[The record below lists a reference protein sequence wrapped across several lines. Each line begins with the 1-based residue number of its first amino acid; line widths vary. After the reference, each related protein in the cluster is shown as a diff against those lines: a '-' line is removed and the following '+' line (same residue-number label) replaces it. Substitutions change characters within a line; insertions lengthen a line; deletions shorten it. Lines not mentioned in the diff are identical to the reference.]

1 MTHKKIISGLKR
13 SFENIGIPGLDLEQA
28 KRPVRRPLGVDF
40 EVDVRYGGKELRL
53 LCEVKS
59 DARSITVEKAI
70 SQLEEYAKQW
80 GKQKNAK
87 PCLVVPFLP
96 EAMRRKLRSKDI
108 SFIDLSGN
116 VYISDPGLLHIEREG
131 KPNMFVDSQVS
142 SNIFADKR
150 SLVLRYLFAH
160 PNDFSGVREIADDCG
175 ANPGGVS
182 IALRLLEEAGY
193 VARNHQGRSK
203 LVRWRELLEDWASYY
218 KVKKQSE
225 SRFYWNAQSL
235 DQMIRSLTSL
245 STSPTHGFALTG
257 HAGAHLVA
265 PYVNYEGLHAYVKDQ
280 EVADELAAAFKL
292 RPAEKGANVFLLH
305 PYYKDSAFYG
315 VREINGVDI
324 VSDIQLYLD
333 LKNFPVRGEEQAEN
347 LLRRVIAP
355 SMESA

>member
-1 MTHKKIISGLKR
+1 MTHTQIISNLKR
-13 SFENIGIPGLDLEQA
+13 SFGDMGILGLDLEQV
-28 KRPVRRPLGVDF
+28 KEPGRPLGADL

-70 SQLEEYAKQW
+70 SQLEQYMRQR
-80 GKQKNAK
+80 GGQKNAK

-96 EAMRRKLRSKDI
+96 EAMRSRLRGRGI

-116 VYISDPGLLHIEREG
+116 IYISDPGLLHIEREG
-131 KPNMFVDSQVS
+131 RPNMFVDSQVS
-142 SNIFADKR
+142 GNIFADKR

-160 PNDFSGVREIADDCG
+160 PNEFSGVREIAGDCG

-182 IALRLLEEAGY
+182 VTLKLLEEAGY
-193 VARNHQGRSK
+193 IARNHQGRSK
-203 LVRWRELLEDWASYY
+203 LIRWRELLEDWAAYY
-218 KVKKQSE
+218 KVRKQSE
-225 SRFYWNAQSL
+225 SRLYWNVQGL
-235 DQMIRSLTSL
+235 DQMIRSLAGL
-245 STSPTHGFALTG
+245 SSASAHGFALTG

-280 EVADELAAAFKL
+280 EVADELATAFKM

-305 PYYKDSAFYG
+305 PYYRESAFYG
-315 VREINGVDI
+315 VRKINGVDV
-324 VSDIQLYLD
+324 VSDVQLYLD

>member
-1 MTHKKIISGLKR
+1 MTHEQIISNLKR
-13 SFENIGIPGLDLEQA
+13 SFGDMEIPGLDLEQV
-28 KRPVRRPLGVDF
+28 KEPGRPLGADL
-40 EVDVRYGGKELRL
+40 EVNVRYGGKELRL
-53 LCEVKS
+53 FCEVKS

-70 SQLEEYAKQW
+70 SQLEEYMRQRSRQA
-80 GKQKNAK
+80 NAK

-96 EAMRRKLRSKDI
+96 EAMRSRLRGRGI

-131 KPNMFVDSQVS
+131 RPNMFVDSQVS

-160 PNDFSGVREIADDCG
+160 PKEFSGVREIAGDCG

-182 IALRLLEEAGY
+182 VTLKLLEEAGY
-193 VARNHQGRSK
+193 IARNHQGQSK
-203 LVRWRELLEDWASYY
+203 LIRWRELLEDWAAYY

-225 SRFYWNAQSL
+225 SRLYWNVQGL
-235 DQMIRSLTSL
+235 DQMIRSLAGL
-245 STSPTHGFALTG
+245 SSAPAHGFALTG

-280 EVADELAAAFKL
+280 EVADELATAFKM

-305 PYYKDSAFYG
+305 PYYRESAFYG
-315 VREINGVDI
+315 VRKINGVDV
-324 VSDIQLYLD
+324 VSDVQLYLD